1 MLLVCSD
8 VPAVID
14 SFHIVLN
21 EKKAN
26 VCAGGSLY
34 SEVVT
39 PVKQASVDT
48 RPPSKPSKSRENATQ
63 MLPETNLKV
72 CMDKG

>member
-1 MLLVCSD
+1 M
-8 VPAVID
+8 PTVID
-14 SFHIVLN
+14 SFRIVLN
-21 EKKAN
+21 EKAHML
-26 VCAGGSLY
+26 ARGSLY

-48 RPPSKPSKSRENATQ
+48 QPPSKLSKSRENATQ

-72 CMDKG
+72 CLDMG

>member
-1 MLLVCSD
+1 M
-8 VPAVID
+8 
-14 SFHIVLN
+14 
-21 EKKAN
+21 KKAHML
-26 VCAGGSLY
+26 AGGSLY

-48 RPPSKPSKSRENATQ
+48 RPPSKLSTSRENATQ

-72 CMDKG
+72 CLDMG

>member
-1 MLLVCSD
+1 MYQL
-8 VPAVID
+8 VID

-21 EKKAN
+21 EKSSY
-26 VCAGGSLY
+26 VGRGSLY

-48 RPPSKPSKSRENATQ
+48 RPPSKLSKSQENATQ

-72 CMDKG
+72 CMDMG